1 MSSTKD
7 HPLFIPELSLH
18 ISRFVTLKDATACA
32 QVCKAWND
40 AFTSAIWHTID
51 FKVQSKF
58 LGVDA
63 ALVKKHGHHI
73 RIVKGIEST
82 PQLLALHHS
91 SICRLRGLAITIPPH
106 PQFRAYCGDILRQ
119 NATSILNLEMRG
131 KIIVSD
137 PPLCFPFDAISP
149 STGSQATSRLS
160 VLKIRDLPITRDGFS
175 SLLRMCPSLTRLNI
189 RRIAIYSASCFAEP
203 YQHTGITE
211 LVAPLKQIFRSDPN
225 SGDTPSIL
233 VHFPGLVALHTWCSE
248 SSPPMSF
255 GEMKD
260 QFAQHC
266 PLIKAVGID
275 TPATITAPLLT
286 KTFQT
291 MTRIIVDEMSPEI
304 ITAILT
310 HQETLADVITF
321 HASDDFYEQEG
332 IPPLA
337 SKPLAS
343 GRELQLIPQTCSRLT
358 TLELPTLQQ
367 DMDDIESTAWSCTQ
381 LEELYIRIRGL
392 DTKDMVDRAI
402 HLWVD
407 YREEK
412 RKNRKENPENCSDLN
427 SSGTQGDIVADTLH
441 NSDSVEERVARH
453 LVRFEKLKKVWLGH
467 TIKCVQV

>member
-1 MSSTKD
+1 
-7 HPLFIPELSLH
+7 
-18 ISRFVTLKDATACA
+18 
-32 QVCKAWND
+32 
-40 AFTSAIWHTID
+40 
-51 FKVQSKF
+51 
-58 LGVDA
+58 
-63 ALVKKHGHHI
+63 
-73 RIVKGIEST
+73 
-82 PQLLALHHS
+82 
-91 SICRLRGLAITIPPH
+91 
-106 PQFRAYCGDILRQ
+106 
-119 NATSILNLEMRG
+119 
-131 KIIVSD
+131 
-137 PPLCFPFDAISP
+137 
-149 STGSQATSRLS
+149 
-160 VLKIRDLPITRDGFS
+160 
-175 SLLRMCPSLTRLNI
+175 
-189 RRIAIYSASCFAEP
+189 
-203 YQHTGITE
+203 
-211 LVAPLKQIFRSDPN
+211 
-225 SGDTPSIL
+225 
-233 VHFPGLVALHTWCSE
+233 
-248 SSPPMSF
+248 MSF